1 MIFDNIF
8 RKEERFYII
17 RRKMEQ
23 EMELFLK
30 ASGWGGDRSK
40 KNNASHAVININYSC
55 GKRLPISWRDAPK
68 AQELY
73 FSISRICKQ
82 KTTTFVGS

>member
-1 MIFDNIF
+1 MIFDNFF

-40 KNNASHAVININYSC
+40 RTMLLMELLVRKASTHFLEGRTESTGA
-55 GKRLPISWRDAPK
+55 LFLD
-68 AQELY
+68 
-73 FSISRICKQ
+73 F
-82 KTTTFVGS
+82 